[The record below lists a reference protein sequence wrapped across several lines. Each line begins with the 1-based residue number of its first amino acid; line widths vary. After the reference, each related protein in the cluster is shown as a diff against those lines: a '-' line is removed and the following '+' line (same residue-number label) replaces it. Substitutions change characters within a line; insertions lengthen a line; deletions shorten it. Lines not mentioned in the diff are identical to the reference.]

1 MAGIVPELLDLKYLY
16 VEVSSKIYYNTNLAP
31 SSTFVSSIVQ
41 NNVNKYAESTELN
54 KYGARLKYSKLLK
67 LIDDGHDSITS
78 NITTIAIRRDLR
90 LTLDTF
96 VEYQIG
102 FGNQFHIKSMSGY
115 NIKSSGFTVAGI
127 QEVVYVSDIPDTNR
141 RTGTLFFFT
150 LPTPGSQSPNIVRR
164 YTGFINYDS
173 GVITINPVNITG
185 AKTKDGQPILELSA
199 IPHSNDVIGLQD
211 LYLQLD
217 TSSSL
222 FEPVV
227 DDVSS
232 GLDPSSSTYIVSSS
246 YSNGNLVRSG
256 GPDTATGTR
265 ASGSRVTAQTSGVTG
280 GTRTSISTSGAS
292 TGSTGSTGSSGG
304 STGGSGGG
312 SGY

>member
-1 MAGIVPELLDLKYLY
+1 M
-16 VEVSSKIYYNTNLAP
+16 
-31 SSTFVSSIVQ
+31 
-41 NNVNKYAESTELN
+41 
-54 KYGARLKYSKLLK
+54 
-67 LIDDGHDSITS
+67 
-78 NITTIAIRRDLR
+78 
-90 LTLDTF
+90 
-96 VEYQIG
+96 
-102 FGNQFHIKSMSGY
+102 
-115 NIKSSGFTVAGI
+115 
-127 QEVVYVSDIPDTNR
+127 
-141 RTGTLFFFT
+141 
-150 LPTPGSQSPNIVRR
+150 
-164 YTGFINYDS
+164 
-173 GVITINPVNITG
+173 NITG

-256 GPDTATGTR
+256 GPDTATVTR
-265 ASGSRVTAQTSGVTG
+265 ASGSRITTQTSGVTG
-280 GTRTSISTSGAS
+280 GTTISTSGAS

-304 STGGSGGG
+304 SSGG

>member
-1 MAGIVPELLDLKYLY
+1 M
-16 VEVSSKIYYNTNLAP
+16 
-31 SSTFVSSIVQ
+31 
-41 NNVNKYAESTELN
+41 
-54 KYGARLKYSKLLK
+54 
-67 LIDDGHDSITS
+67 
-78 NITTIAIRRDLR
+78 
-90 LTLDTF
+90 
-96 VEYQIG
+96 
-102 FGNQFHIKSMSGY
+102 
-115 NIKSSGFTVAGI
+115 
-127 QEVVYVSDIPDTNR
+127 
-141 RTGTLFFFT
+141 
-150 LPTPGSQSPNIVRR
+150 
-164 YTGFINYDS
+164 
-173 GVITINPVNITG
+173 TG

-256 GPDTATGTR
+256 GPDTATVTR

-280 GTRTSISTSGAS
+280 GTRATTTTNTTISTSGAS
-292 TGSTGSTGSSGG
+292 TGSTGSSGGSSGG
-304 STGGSGGG
+304 S
-312 SGY
+312 GY